1 MISKSF
7 IEFLYEAAHIQRWN
21 DHIRPNGFTEL
32 DKQAHKMMIMY
43 VLARHEEDDHHA
55 KLNWR
60 ILVEGGIYEFL
71 HRNIITDIKPPI
83 FHELMRI
90 HGAELN
96 EWVYK
101 EIRRR
106 IPDVS
111 EEFMTGIKNYL
122 EKPEEYRLEKK
133 ILRAAHYL
141 ATQWEFDIIYHFNQ
155 GIYGVEETKQAINNE
170 IEDHYDLSGV
180 QKLAL
185 KGKTSKFVDL
195 VGKLRFQ
202 KRWAQSPRVPETSVM
217 GHVLIVAI
225 MGYFCALEMGAC
237 DERIVDDFL
246 CGLFHD
252 LPEVLTRDIISPVKR
267 SVEGLDVLIKT
278 IEERQINDQI
288 LPLLPVSWHKDIL
301 YFTMNE
307 FANKITLNGKEVEV
321 SIDELNEKYNQNGYK
336 VIDGSVL
343 KGCDNLAAFVEA
355 WLSKSYG
362 ITSHH
367 LEEAIKSIRA
377 QYKDK
382 IIGGVNFGRVYKEFE
397 EI

>member
-96 EWVYK
+96 EWVYR

-106 IPDVS
+106 IPDIS
-111 EEFMTGIKNYL
+111 EEFMTGIKAYL
-122 EKPEEYRLEKK
+122 ENPEEYRMEKK

-195 VGKLRFQ
+195 IGKLRFQ

-267 SVEGLDVLIKT
+267 SVEGLDALIKT

-288 LPLLPVSWHKDIL
+288 LPLIPVSWHKDIL

-307 FANKITLNGKEVEV
+307 FANKITIDGKEIEV
-321 SIDELNEKYNQNGYK
+321 SIEELNSRYNVNGYK
-336 VIDGSVL
+336 AIDGAVL

-367 LEEAIKSIRA
+367 LEEAIVSIKA

-382 IIGGVNFGRVYKEFE
+382 TIGGVNFGKVYDEFDN
-397 EI
+397 I